1 MNLRKTAIEIHE
13 KGLQFSESAVAELDV
28 LEAAIQ
34 EIVQRTVE
42 AFIHENLEDAEK
54 IEPLEQ
60 VVDELVREMKAR
72 HIARLQ
78 NGECTIELGFILSDL
93 LNNYER
99 VADHCSNIAVA
110 LIEVAHDSF
119 DTHEYLGKMKAE
131 ESEDFKKRIQKYRD
145 RYVFPPMTESE
156 EIK

>member
-34 EIVQRTVE
+34 EIVQRTVK

-78 NGECTIELGFILSDL
+78 NGECTIEPVSYTHL
-93 LNNYER
+93 
-99 VADHCSNIAVA
+99 ADGDAFVGGASRRQYCRMALCS
-110 LIEVAHDSF
+110 EKGRH
-119 DTHEYLGKMKAE
+119 
-131 ESEDFKKRIQKYRD
+131 
-145 RYVFPPMTESE
+145 
-156 EIK
+156 

>member
-1 MNLRKTAIEIHE
+1 M
-13 KGLQFSESAVAELDV
+13 
-28 LEAAIQ
+28 
-34 EIVQRTVE
+34 
-42 AFIHENLEDAEK
+42 
-54 IEPLEQ
+54 
-60 VVDELVREMKAR
+60 DELVREMKAR

-131 ESEDFKKRIQKYRD
+131 ESEDFKSEFKKYRD

-156 EIK
+156 EINDLHCGRRCQHSWPGRICTAE